1 MDTLP
6 SVLGEVTT
14 LNGYAGLIDIFRA
27 RFDELGITGECSD
40 HLGGLASGHTTKLLT
55 KGHMKR
61 FGPVTLGAILG
72 VLGVKMVIT
81 VDQEQLAQ
89 ISGRLTPAKFRRWH
103 AADKAM
109 PTKRRPAKRRPAKTY
124 YFGNPVNARLARAK
138 ATLLMSPM
146 QRRRAARHA
155 ALVRWRRRGD
165 RPRRQRGANPTVAQ
179 RASASAQLAGALK
192 VPIERQPN
200 SGVGA
205 GS

>member
-6 SVLGEVTT
+6 SVLGEVTSAG
-14 LNGYAGLIDIFRA
+14 GYDALIGIFRA

-72 VLGVKMVIT
+72 VLGLKMVVT

-103 AADKAM
+103 AAADKAM

-165 RPRRQRGANPTVAQ
+165 RPRRHRGENPTVA
-179 RASASAQLAGALK
+179 RAQ
-192 VPIERQPN
+192 
-200 SGVGA
+200 
-205 GS
+205 

>member
-1 MDTLP
+1 MDTLS

-72 VLGVKMVIT
+72 VLGLKMVVT

-103 AADKAM
+103 DDADNAM
-109 PTKRRPAKRRPAKTY
+109 PSRKRPRKSY
-124 YFGNPVNARLARAK
+124 YFSNPANARLARAK

-146 QRRRAARHA
+146 QRRRAAKHA

-165 RPRRQRGANPTVAQ
+165 RPRRHRGANPTVA
-179 RASASAQLAGALK
+179 RAQ
-192 VPIERQPN
+192 
-200 SGVGA
+200 
-205 GS
+205 